1 MKSLTNDTSRGLSR
15 TCKGL
20 VDLAKHLISKKVVV
34 VCHVGVSTSVPLEN
48 QFGRLRQGCGGTYFI
63 TGQQTLKKVGI
74 AKTKLLLNLD

>member
-63 TGQQTLKKVGI
+63 TVLQILEKVERQ
-74 AKTKLLLNLD
+74 NFC